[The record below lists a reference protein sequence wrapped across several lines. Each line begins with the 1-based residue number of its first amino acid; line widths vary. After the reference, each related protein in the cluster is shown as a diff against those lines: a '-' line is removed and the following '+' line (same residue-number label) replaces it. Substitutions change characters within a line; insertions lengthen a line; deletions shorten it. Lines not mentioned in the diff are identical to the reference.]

1 MPIYN
6 ASITRIDKGETK
18 RYAGL
23 SKVNFDENLIDKAC
37 LEAQLL
43 GNAKGI
49 WEIYDYN
56 NRTHT
61 IESAQP
67 IQIQGRI
74 VQRHLQNAT
83 KVAVLAVTVGEEI
96 EQAVTNHFK
105 NNAYT
110 HSVLLDAAATTAVEM
125 AADAMEKSIKQNARA
140 KGYQT
145 VMRFSPGYGDWD
157 IKFQPEMLH
166 LTSAHRIGISLT
178 DSMMLIPRKSVTA
191 IIGFIPNNADCTLTE
206 KHSCES
212 CNKLDCLARKESSS

>member
-6 ASITRIDKGETK
+6 ASITTIDKSETK

-56 NRTHT
+56 NKTHT

-74 VQRHLQNAT
+74 VQRHLQSAT
-83 KVAVLAVTVGEEI
+83 KIAVLAVTVGEEI

-105 NNAYT
+105 QNAYT

-125 AADAMEKSIKQNARA
+125 AADAMEKSIKQTARA

-166 LTSAHRIGISLT
+166 LTGAHKIGISLT

-191 IIGFIPNNADCTLTE
+191 IIGLVPNGVDCTVTE
-206 KHSCES
+206 KHSCGS
-212 CNKLDCLARKESSS
+212 CNKLDCLARKESST